1 MTENM
6 KQMTKESLR
15 IIFMGTPEFAV
26 ESLKALVEG
35 GYNVGGVITM
45 PDKAVGRGYKL
56 QPSAVKQYA
65 LSKGLNVLQPTSL
78 KDPHFL
84 DELKALRA
92 DLQIVVAFRMLP
104 EVVWNMPP
112 LGTFNLHASLL
123 PQYRGAA
130 PINWA
135 LINGEQETGV
145 TTFFLS
151 HEIDTGRI
159 IFSEK
164 TSILDEDNAGSLH
177 DRLMA
182 MGAKLVTKTVD
193 AIVEGNVS
201 TLSQSELVEDNEVL
215 KTAPKIFSE
224 TCRVNWDRT
233 ATEVCNLIRGLSH
246 YPAAWTELTTNE
258 GEEPYRF
265 KLFAAEIVVEEH
277 SLPTGTIRTDN
288 KSHLEVAVANGF
300 TRITELQIQGKKRML
315 TAVFLN
321 GFSFPEDAIFS

>member
-1 MTENM
+1 
-6 KQMTKESLR
+6 
-15 IIFMGTPEFAV
+15 MGTPEFAV
-26 ESLKALVEG
+26 ESLKAIVEV
-35 GYNVGGVITM
+35 GYNVVGVITM

-65 LSKGLNVLQPTSL
+65 LSKGLNVLQPASL
-78 KDPHFL
+78 KDPLFL
-84 DELKALRA
+84 EELKALQA
-92 DLQIVVAFRMLP
+92 DLQVVVAFRMLP

-151 HEIDTGRI
+151 HEIDTGHI
-159 IFSEK
+159 IFREK
-164 TSILDEDNAGSLH
+164 TSILEEDNAGSLH

-182 MGAKLVTKTVD
+182 MGAKLVTRTVD

-201 TLSQSELVEDNEVL
+201 TLSQSELVDENAVL

-224 TCRVNWDRT
+224 TCRVDWDRT
-233 ATEVCNLIRGLSH
+233 ATDVCNLIRGLSP

-258 GEEPYRF
+258 GEGPYRF
-265 KLFAAEIVVEEH
+265 KLFAAEMVVEEH
-277 SLPTGTIRTDN
+277 SLPAGTIRTDN
-288 KSHLEVAVANGF
+288 KSYLEVGVADGF
-300 TRITELQIQGKKRML
+300 IRIKELQMQGKKRML

-321 GFSFPEDAIFS
+321 GFSFPADALFS

>member
-1 MTENM
+1 
-6 KQMTKESLR
+6 
-15 IIFMGTPEFAV
+15 MGTPEFAV
-26 ESLKALVEG
+26 ESLKAIVEV
-35 GYNVGGVITM
+35 GYNVVGVITM

-65 LSKGLNVLQPTSL
+65 LSKGLNVLQPASL
-78 KDPHFL
+78 KDPLFL
-84 DELKALRA
+84 EELKALRA

-135 LINGEQETGV
+135 LINGEKETGV

-151 HEIDTGRI
+151 HEIDTGHI
-159 IFSEK
+159 IFREK
-164 TSILDEDNAGSLH
+164 TSILEEDNAGSLH

-182 MGAKLVTKTVD
+182 MGAKLVTRTVD
-193 AIVEGNVS
+193 AIVEGNIS
-201 TLSQSELVEDNEVL
+201 TLSQSELVDENAVL

-224 TCRVNWDRT
+224 TCRVDWDRT
-233 ATEVCNLIRGLSH
+233 ATDVCNLIRGLSP

-258 GEEPYRF
+258 GEGPYRF
-265 KLFAAEIVVEEH
+265 KLFAAEMVVEEH
-277 SLPTGTIRTDN
+277 SLPAGTIRTDN
-288 KSHLEVAVANGF
+288 KSYLEVGVADGF
-300 TRITELQIQGKKRML
+300 IRIKELQMQGKKRML

-321 GFSFPEDAIFS
+321 GFSFPADALFS

>member
-1 MTENM
+1 M

-26 ESLKALVEG
+26 ESLKAIVEV
-35 GYNVGGVITM
+35 GYNVVGVITM

-65 LSKGLNVLQPTSL
+65 LSKGLNVLQPASL
-78 KDPHFL
+78 KDPLFL
-84 DELKALRA
+84 EELKALRA

-151 HEIDTGRI
+151 HEIDTGHI
-159 IFSEK
+159 IFREK
-164 TSILDEDNAGSLH
+164 TSILEEDNAGSLH

-182 MGAKLVTKTVD
+182 MGAKLVTRTVD
-193 AIVEGNVS
+193 AIVEGNIS
-201 TLSQSELVEDNEVL
+201 TLSQSELVDENAVL

-224 TCRVNWDRT
+224 TCRVDWDRT
-233 ATEVCNLIRGLSH
+233 ATDVCNLIRGLSP

-258 GEEPYRF
+258 GEGPYRF
-265 KLFAAEIVVEEH
+265 KLFAAEMVVEEH
-277 SLPTGTIRTDN
+277 SLPAGTIRTDN
-288 KSHLEVAVANGF
+288 KSYLEVGVADGF
-300 TRITELQIQGKKRML
+300 IRIKELQMQGKKRML

-321 GFSFPEDAIFS
+321 GFSFPADALFS

>member
-26 ESLKALVEG
+26 ESLKAIVEV
-35 GYNVGGVITM
+35 GYNVVGVITM

-65 LSKGLNVLQPTSL
+65 LSKGLNVLQPASL
-78 KDPHFL
+78 KDPLFL
-84 DELKALRA
+84 EELKALRA

-151 HEIDTGRI
+151 HEIDTGHI
-159 IFSEK
+159 IFREK
-164 TSILDEDNAGSLH
+164 TSILEEDNAGSLH

-182 MGAKLVTKTVD
+182 MGAKLVTRTVD
-193 AIVEGNVS
+193 AIVEGNIS
-201 TLSQSELVEDNEVL
+201 TLSQSELVDENAVL

-224 TCRVNWDRT
+224 TCRVDWDRT
-233 ATEVCNLIRGLSH
+233 ATDVCNLIRGLSP

-258 GEEPYRF
+258 GEGPYRF
-265 KLFAAEIVVEEH
+265 KLFAAEMVVEEH
-277 SLPTGTIRTDN
+277 SLPAGTIRTDN
-288 KSHLEVAVANGF
+288 KSYLEVGVADGF
-300 TRITELQIQGKKRML
+300 IRIKELQMQGKKRML

>member
-1 MTENM
+1 
-6 KQMTKESLR
+6 
-15 IIFMGTPEFAV
+15 MGTPEFAV
-26 ESLKALVEG
+26 ESLKAIVEV
-35 GYNVGGVITM
+35 GYNVVGVITM

-65 LSKGLNVLQPTSL
+65 LSKGLNVLQPASL
-78 KDPHFL
+78 KDPLFL
-84 DELKALRA
+84 EELKALRA

-151 HEIDTGRI
+151 HEIDTGHI
-159 IFSEK
+159 IFREK
-164 TSILDEDNAGSLH
+164 TSILEEDNAGSLH

-182 MGAKLVTKTVD
+182 MGAKLVTRTVD

-233 ATEVCNLIRGLSH
+233 ATEVCNLIRGLSP

-258 GEEPYRF
+258 GEGPYRF
-265 KLFAAEIVVEEH
+265 KLFAAEMVVEEH
-277 SLPTGTIRTDN
+277 SLPAGTIRTDN
-288 KSHLEVAVANGF
+288 KSYLEVGVADGF
-300 TRITELQIQGKKRML
+300 IRIKELQMQGKKRML

-321 GFSFPEDAIFS
+321 GFSFPADALFS

>member
-26 ESLKALVEG
+26 ESLKAIVEV
-35 GYNVGGVITM
+35 GYNVVGVITM

-65 LSKGLNVLQPTSL
+65 LSKGLNVLQPASL
-78 KDPHFL
+78 KDPLFL
-84 DELKALRA
+84 EELKALRA

-151 HEIDTGRI
+151 HEIDTGHI
-159 IFSEK
+159 IFREK
-164 TSILDEDNAGSLH
+164 TSILEEDNAGSLH

-182 MGAKLVTKTVD
+182 MGAKLVTRTVD
-193 AIVEGNVS
+193 AIVEGNIS
-201 TLSQSELVEDNEVL
+201 TLSQSELVDENAVL

-224 TCRVNWDRT
+224 TCRIDWDRT
-233 ATEVCNLIRGLSH
+233 ATDVCNLIRGLSP

-258 GEEPYRF
+258 GEGPYRF
-265 KLFAAEIVVEEH
+265 KLFAAEMVVEEH
-277 SLPTGTIRTDN
+277 SLPAGTIRTDN
-288 KSHLEVAVANGF
+288 KSYLEVGVADGF
-300 TRITELQIQGKKRML
+300 IRIKELQMQGKKRML

-321 GFSFPEDAIFS
+321 GFSFPADALFS

>member
-15 IIFMGTPEFAV
+15 IVFMGTPEFAV
-26 ESLKALVEG
+26 ESLKAIVEV
-35 GYNVGGVITM
+35 GYNVVGVITM

-65 LSKGLNVLQPTSL
+65 LSKGLNVLQPASL
-78 KDPHFL
+78 KDPLFL
-84 DELKALRA
+84 EELKALRA

-151 HEIDTGRI
+151 HEIDTGHI
-159 IFSEK
+159 IFREK
-164 TSILDEDNAGSLH
+164 TSILEEDNAGSLH

-182 MGAKLVTKTVD
+182 MGAKLVTRTVD
-193 AIVEGNVS
+193 AIVEGNIS
-201 TLSQSELVEDNEVL
+201 TLSQSELVDENAVL

-224 TCRVNWDRT
+224 TCRVDWDRT
-233 ATEVCNLIRGLSH
+233 ATDVCNLIRGLSP

-258 GEEPYRF
+258 GEGPYRF
-265 KLFAAEIVVEEH
+265 KLFAAEMVVEEH
-277 SLPTGTIRTDN
+277 SLPAGTIRTDN
-288 KSHLEVAVANGF
+288 KSYLEVGVADGF
-300 TRITELQIQGKKRML
+300 IRIKELQMQGKKRML

-321 GFSFPEDAIFS
+321 GFSFPADALFS